1 MNITTCLWKMLNKER
16 DSINSILDK
25 LKKLRSGKI
34 IKAGMN
40 SINQIKLYKKFTM
53 SSNLKILIKQP
64 NSWVL
69 KDEFIYLFL
78 IKHILMYIN

>member
-1 MNITTCLWKMLNKER
+1 MLNKER

-64 NSWVL
+64 NS
-69 KDEFIYLFL
+69 
-78 IKHILMYIN
+78 